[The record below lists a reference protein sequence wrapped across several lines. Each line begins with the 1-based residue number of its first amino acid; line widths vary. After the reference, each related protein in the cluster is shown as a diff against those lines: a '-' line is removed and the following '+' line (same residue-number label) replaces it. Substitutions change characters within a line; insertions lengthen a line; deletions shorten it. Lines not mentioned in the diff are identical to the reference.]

1 MSNTT
6 AQEIQA
12 TLKRD
17 KKSRNAWKYVILL
30 ILLIIIGFVWWMSS
44 QEGTQTIR
52 YQTVHPERK
61 DLISTVSA
69 TGNLEPTNSIDIG
82 IEVSGTLAEV
92 LVNYNDHVTKGQIL
106 AKLDTTKLQAQRNNA
121 QASLEVAQ
129 ATLEESRISRSDA
142 KIELN
147 RIEKLYRSTGGNYPA
162 RKELDAA
169 RILYQKAQAAYKA
182 AAAKVEQSKA
192 TLKTYEDDLSKAIVV
207 SPIDGIVLN
216 KAVEVGQS
224 VVATMTIPTLFTLA
238 QDLKAMQVILSVDEA
253 DVGEV
258 KAGQAVHFTVDA
270 YPAKTFDGLIQ
281 QVRMNSQIVN
291 NVVTYETVVSV
302 DNREQLLRPGMT
314 VSADITTSVVPYAL
328 IVPNSALRFVPSVK
342 SEPSTRKFILFGP
355 RDRRPKTDLSMSGKQ
370 LWILKAKQPVAIPV
384 TFGESDGVN
393 TVVNSDQITT
403 ESQVI
408 IGIQESKE

>member
-224 VVATMTIPTLFTLA
+224 VVAT
-238 QDLKAMQVILSVDEA
+238 
-253 DVGEV
+253 
-258 KAGQAVHFTVDA
+258 
-270 YPAKTFDGLIQ
+270 
-281 QVRMNSQIVN
+281 
-291 NVVTYETVVSV
+291 
-302 DNREQLLRPGMT
+302 
-314 VSADITTSVVPYAL
+314 
-328 IVPNSALRFVPSVK
+328 
-342 SEPSTRKFILFGP
+342 
-355 RDRRPKTDLSMSGKQ
+355 
-370 LWILKAKQPVAIPV
+370 
-384 TFGESDGVN
+384 
-393 TVVNSDQITT
+393 
-403 ESQVI
+403 
-408 IGIQESKE
+408 